1 LIGALL
7 SSIAAGA
14 SVYCTPGFNAMR
26 FFGWLDE
33 VEPSWYSA
41 TPAMHQAILSCASRN
56 EQIRSRHTLRLIRS
70 SSAALPPQAL
80 KELEE
85 TFGAPVVDSY
95 GMTGAWA

>member
-1 LIGALL
+1 
-7 SSIAAGA
+7 
-14 SVYCTPGFNAMR
+14 
-26 FFGWLDE
+26 
-33 VEPSWYSA
+33 
-41 TPAMHQAILSCASRN
+41 MHQAILSCASRN
-56 EQIRSRHTLRLIRS
+56 EQSRSRQTLRLIRS